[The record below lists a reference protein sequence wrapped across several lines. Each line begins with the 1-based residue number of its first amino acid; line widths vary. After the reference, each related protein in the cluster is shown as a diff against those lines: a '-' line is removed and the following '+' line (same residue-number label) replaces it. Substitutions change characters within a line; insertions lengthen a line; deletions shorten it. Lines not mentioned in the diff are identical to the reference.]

1 MRPRH
6 VTLRRRWPQR
16 YFSGLSHSMK
26 LRREMELIKRR
37 GAPYRKLKLGRS
49 NKGGTRQKSKWTL
62 LFHKTYHHNKY
73 SKL

>member
-26 LRREMELIKRR
+26 LRREIELLKRR
-37 GAPYRKLKLGRS
+37 GAPSRVHTTRFSKSPRGALRS
-49 NKGGTRQKSKWTL
+49 TP
-62 LFHKTYHHNKY
+62 
-73 SKL
+73 